1 MCLQFLAPSPC
12 CGHGAWHPTLLALYF
27 ANFVI
32 LAPLVI
38 NFVYGADMGSVL
50 ENDFLTPP
58 HRVGWARGPSAAA
71 TG

>member
-32 LAPLVI
+32 SAPPVI
-38 NFVYGADMGSVL
+38 NFVYGADMGSKNRSL
-50 ENDFLTPP
+50 EIY
-58 HRVGWARGPSAAA
+58 R
-71 TG
+71 